1 MAKLTKKA
9 KKRGNVRER
18 ILFSIINYM
27 EKYDGRSTIL
37 VEIGDDVGIRTLG
50 HISHNLK
57 CLQETDYIQRDGH
70 KSRSIKVLKNLYGS
84 SLANPVAIA
93 AGPKRTIMSAIV
105 KEAQLF
111 PNKSFLLPVEGNSM
125 IGDSI
130 FGGDLLIVDPEEHIK
145 DGDIVVVTHL
155 DFAGSEL
162 GAATVKHLHRDEEGK
177 QIRLQ
182 PSNSEMSPL
191 YVDSDEWD
199 SEWQLQ
205 GKVIGV
211 IHQFA

>member
-1 MAKLTKKA
+1 MAKTTKKA
-9 KKRGNVRER
+9 KKRGNVRKL
-18 ILFSIINYM
+18 ILCSIINYM
-27 EKYDGRSTIL
+27 EKYDGRSPTL
-37 VEIGDDVGIRTLG
+37 REIGDDIGIQSLG
-50 HISHNLK
+50 HISHHLK
-57 CLQETDYIQRDGH
+57 GLEETYYIQRDDH
-70 KSRSIKVLKNLYGS
+70 KSRSIKVLKNWNGS
-84 SLANPVAIA
+84 SLTNPVAIA

-105 KEAQLF
+105 REEQLF

-145 DGDIVVVTHL
+145 DGDIVVATHL

-162 GAATVKHLHRDEEGK
+162 GAATVKHVYRDEEGK

-199 SEWQLQ
+199 SEWQVQ